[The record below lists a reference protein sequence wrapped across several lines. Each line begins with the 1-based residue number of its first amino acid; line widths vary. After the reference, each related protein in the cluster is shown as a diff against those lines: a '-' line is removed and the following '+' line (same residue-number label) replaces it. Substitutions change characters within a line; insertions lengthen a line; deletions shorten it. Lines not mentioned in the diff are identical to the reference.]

1 MNAALVLVGSFSVT
15 IFLSA
20 FLLFAVQPMFTKMA
34 LPLLGGAPNVWNTAM
49 VFFQAMLLAGY
60 LYAHLLAKY
69 LPVRI
74 QLGIHIA
81 VMAAGAA
88 FLPIV
93 LSGDLAPAVGAPAL
107 WLIGLFAMTIGFP
120 FFALSANAPLLQRW
134 FSHTAHKSADDP
146 YFLYAASNLGSLL
159 ALVSY
164 PLLIEPAM
172 GLATQSGVWAWGF
185 YLLIAAIAVSGV
197 AGWRSAKRVA
207 APAAG
212 PLGAEGGG
220 DWKSRIEWT
229 AIAFIPSA
237 LMLGVTSHLSANV
250 ASAPFIWV
258 GPLALY
264 LLTFI
269 VAFSKTRAISP
280 EFIESIFPIV
290 VLIGVFFIRQRIG
303 SFSLAIAANLVIFFT
318 IAQHC
323 HNRLA
328 ALRPPPARLTE
339 FYLAM
344 SVGGVLGGAFTALIA
359 PLVFNDV
366 YEYAILM
373 VASILVG
380 LKALPGCADLRRIAA
395 LAIFGAAPL
404 VAAASL
410 LDFFNAPKIGVLAI
424 DILALGVGYYLYRRR
439 REVAAFAAGV
449 GGLAVALAFAGAAL
463 SSEDGR
469 TILFQERDFFG
480 VLKVAR
486 NDSSLGPYHVFIHG
500 DTTHNA
506 QLRSDEFRREP
517 LVYYS
522 PKAPFGQAVDAM
534 RRMKESPLS
543 VAVIGLGAGAMACYA
558 RDGDDWTF
566 YEIDRSV
573 VRMAKDPALFTY
585 LGDCLPEARI
595 ILGDARL
602 KLNEARDKSFDLIII
617 DAFSSDS
624 IPTHLVTR
632 EALALYQSKLKEGG
646 LVFFHT
652 TNRLVDV
659 TSVAASLATGT
670 AFSVRAIDYR
680 RPEDDPLVGL
690 RAPVRA
696 VMVGPESVLESVLAD
711 YPGWKRFK
719 PHPFVKAWT
728 DDYSNVVGAIA
739 AEASGGGRYIDQ

>member
-1 MNAALVLVGSFSVT
+1 MTAALVLVVSFAVT

-69 LPVRI
+69 LPVRM
-74 QLGIHIA
+74 QLLVHLA
-81 VMAAGAA
+81 VMAIGAA

-93 LSGDLAPAVGAPAL
+93 LSGDLAPAVGAPAM

-134 FSHTAHKSADDP
+134 FSHTAHRSAHDP

-164 PLLIEPAM
+164 PLLVEPAM

-185 YLLIAAIAVSGV
+185 YLLIAAIALSGV
-197 AGWRSAKRVA
+197 AASLSARRVA
-207 APAAG
+207 APAASQVG
-212 PLGAEGGG
+212 EDRSAE
-220 DWKSRIEWT
+220 WKTRIEWA

-269 VAFSKTRAISP
+269 VAFSKTRAIRP

-359 PLVFNDV
+359 PLIFNDV

-380 LKALPGCADLRRIAA
+380 LKALPGRADLRRIAA
-395 LAIFGAAPL
+395 LAVFGAAPL
-404 VAAASL
+404 AAAAAIFDIFDAS
-410 LDFFNAPKIGVLAI
+410 KIGVLTV
-424 DILALGVGYYLYRRR
+424 DILALGVGYVLYRRR
-439 REVAAFAAGV
+439 REIAAFAAGV
-449 GGLAVALAFAGAAL
+449 GGLAVALAFAGGAL
-463 SSEDGR
+463 STEDNR
-469 TILFQERDFFG
+469 TTLLQERDFFG
-480 VLKVAR
+480 VLKVVR
-486 NDSSLGPYHVFIHG
+486 TESSLGPYHVFIHG

-506 QLRSDEFRREP
+506 QLRADEFRREP

-534 RRMKESPLS
+534 RRRKEGPLS

-558 RDGDDWTF
+558 KDGDNWAF
-566 YEIDRSV
+566 YEINRSV
-573 VRMAKDPALFTY
+573 VRMARDPALFTY

-595 ILGDARL
+595 ELGDARL
-602 KLNEARDKSFDLIII
+602 KLKEARDKSFDLIII

-632 EALALYQSKLKEGG
+632 EALALYQSKLADDG

-652 TNRLVDV
+652 TNRIVDV
-659 TSVAASLATGT
+659 TSVAASLAEGTG
-670 AFSVRAIDYR
+670 FSVRAIDYR
-680 RPEDDPLVGL
+680 RPEDDPLTGL

-696 VMVGPESVLESVLAD
+696 VLVGRETVLESTLAD
-711 YPGWKRFK
+711 YPGWKRFE

-739 AEASGGGRYIDQ
+739 ANANGGGRHIDQ

>member
-1 MNAALVLVGSFSVT
+1 MNAALVLVVSFALT

-69 LPVRI
+69 LPVRA
-74 QLGIHIA
+74 QLGVHLV
-81 VMAAGAA
+81 VMAVGAA
-88 FLPIV
+88 FLPIA
-93 LSGDLAPAVGAPAL
+93 LRGDLAPAVSAPAL

-134 FSHTAHKSADDP
+134 FSHTAHQSADDP

-164 PLLIEPAM
+164 PLLVEPAM
-172 GLATQSGVWAWGF
+172 GLAMQSRAWAWGF
-185 YLLIAAIAVSGV
+185 YALIAAIAVSGV
-197 AGWRSAKRVA
+197 AAWRSAQRVT
-207 APAAG
+207 APAES

-220 DWKSRIEWT
+220 DWISRIEWA

-269 VAFSKTRAISP
+269 VAFSKTRAIRP
-280 EFIESIFPIV
+280 EFIESLFPIV

-380 LKALPGCADLRRIAA
+380 LTAMPGRADLRRIAA

-404 VAAASL
+404 IAAASL
-410 LDFFNAPKIGVLAI
+410 LDYFNAPKFSVLAV
-424 DILALGVGYYLYRRR
+424 DLLALGVGYLLYRQR

-449 GGLAVALAFAGAAL
+449 AGLAIALAFADAAL
-463 SSEDGR
+463 SADDHR
-469 TILFQERDFFG
+469 TTLFQERDFFG
-480 VLKVAR
+480 VLKVVR

-506 QLRSDEFRREP
+506 QLRSDEYRREP

-522 PKAPFGQAVDAM
+522 PQAPFGQAVHAV
-534 RRMKESPLS
+534 RWRKAGPIR

-558 RDGDDWTF
+558 ENGDDWTF
-566 YEIDRSV
+566 YEINRSV

-585 LGDCLPEARI
+585 LGDCLPDARVE
-595 ILGDARL
+595 LGDARL
-602 KLNEARDKSFDLIII
+602 RLKEAADGSFDLIII

-632 EALALYQSKLKEGG
+632 EALALYRAKLKDDG

-659 TSVAASLATGT
+659 TSVAASLAEGTGLG
-670 AFSVRAIDYR
+670 ARAIDYR

-696 VMVGPESVLESVLAD
+696 VMIGPEPVLAATLAD
-711 YPGWKRFK
+711 YPGWKRFT
-719 PHPFVKAWT
+719 PHPLVKPWT

-739 AEASGGGRYIDQ
+739 AEAYGGGAYLDQ